1 MMAFS
6 ALANSD
12 GLISREF
19 SREIITEG
27 LVAIAPA
34 DLRKSFG
41 IEQVWARKAVDRLDR
56 RLPAP
61 ALSPEEDEMLP
72 QWLARQKCLPRGR

>member
-1 MMAFS
+1 MPEGYQATMMPYL

-12 GLISREF
+12 GLISREL

-41 IEQVWARKAVDRLDR
+41 IESEWARKAIDRLD
-56 RLPAP
+56 
-61 ALSPEEDEMLP
+61 SPISSTSAQP
-72 QWLARQKCLPRGR
+72 